1 MRRLLWAAVLASA
14 VLGCGTATTEGKKTP
29 MKMDEV
35 PAEVMKTAK
44 EKLPNVTF
52 TEAFRE
58 KSGDV
63 ELRGKDKSGKVYEID
78 VSPDGKTSK
87 IE

>member
-1 MRRLLWAAVLASA
+1 MGRLLLTAILCVVAA
-14 VLGCGTATTEGKKTP
+14 GCGASGKTP
-29 MKMDEV
+29 MKMEEV
-35 PAEVMKTAK
+35 PAEVMKMAK
-44 EKLPNVTF
+44 EKMPGITF

-58 KSGDV
+58 KNGDI
-63 ELRGKDKSGKVYEID
+63 ELRGKDNTGKVVEID